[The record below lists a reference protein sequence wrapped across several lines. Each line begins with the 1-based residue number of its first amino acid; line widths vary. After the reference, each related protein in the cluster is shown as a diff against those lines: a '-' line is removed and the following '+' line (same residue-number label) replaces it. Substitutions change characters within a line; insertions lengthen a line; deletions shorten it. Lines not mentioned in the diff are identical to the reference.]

1 MKKKLQILQKKIKN
15 AKQMDGQGGEF
26 TYLDLK
32 LLTATQ
38 QLTWTQTS
46 ELLGTLLLF
55 FNSEDKALSF

>member
-1 MKKKLQILQKKIKN
+1 MKKKIVDSSEKKKRN

-26 TYLDLK
+26 TYLDLR

-46 ELLGTLLLF
+46 ELLGTSLLF
-55 FNSEDKALSF
+55 FNSEDKALI